1 MKYVENTL
9 ILNYLL
15 AKIILFYFQNVD
27 SFYLKLSSIN
37 FDAIFKAPFM
47 SADFVVF
54 MFCVKEVNV
63 KCSATFSFAVLP
75 TELDFPSASELILE
89 GSHCQDCQDW
99 TQSFNALLA
108 HQANHQ

>member
-1 MKYVENTL
+1 MKYVENTM

-15 AKIILFYFQNVD
+15 AKKILFYLQNVD
-27 SFYLKLSSIN
+27 SYYLELPSIN

-54 MFCVKEVNV
+54 MFCVKEV

-75 TELDFPSASELILE
+75 TELEFPSASELILE
-89 GSHCQDCQDW
+89 GSHSVRTLVW

-108 HQANHQ
+108 RQAIHQ